1 MYGNKL
7 NPNRRLKTPRGIKG
21 IRQSVVLTNNPS
33 TISENETLTIRF
45 PNLGSSDVIVPGT
58 TRLSF
63 NIELSSDDD
72 ANRTIVMNVGRAL
85 INKIAIKFEGQEV
98 SCLHLSLIHI

>member
-7 NPNRRLKTPRGIKG
+7 NPNRKVKTPRGIKG
-21 IRQSVVLTNNPS
+21 LRQTVVLTNNPS
-33 TISENETLTIRF
+33 TISENETLTVRF

-63 NIELSSDDD
+63 NIELNSDDD
-72 ANRTIVMNVGRAL
+72 ENRTMVTNLGRVVV
-85 INKIAIKFEGQEV
+85 NN
-98 SCLHLSLIHI
+98 SH